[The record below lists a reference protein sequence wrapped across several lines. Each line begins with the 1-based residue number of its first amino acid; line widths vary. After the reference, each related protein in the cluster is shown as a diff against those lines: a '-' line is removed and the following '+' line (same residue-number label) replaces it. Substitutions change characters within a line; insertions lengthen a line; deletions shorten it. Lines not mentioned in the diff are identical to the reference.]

1 MTSYPL
7 INYPLIKYPDR
18 LEDWDGFQIERV
30 SDLCVEQSL
39 IDAWLEAVRDGNPLY
54 WNEEVAREITG
65 GIIAPTPATL
75 TFASTFRWSP
85 RRPDEVWDVHG
96 VEPAGTKTPVRMPME
111 PHFAL
116 KEFTG
121 LKEGIVGGID
131 AEFYEPM
138 RLGDRLTI
146 ASSIVDIG
154 ELRTNK
160 LGTGRNW
167 TAVARYSNQRGQL
180 ISIERYKFYCYNR
193 EA

>member
-1 MTSYPL
+1 MIEYPT
-7 INYPLIKYPDR
+7 R
-18 LEDWDGFQIERV
+18 LEDWEGFQIERV
-30 SDLCVEQSL
+30 SDVKVEQSL
-39 IDAWLEAVRDGNPLY
+39 IDAWLEAMRDGNPLY
-54 WNEEVAREITG
+54 WNEEVANEIAG

-75 TFASTFRWSP
+75 TFVSSYRWTP
-85 RRPDEVWDVHG
+85 RRADEVWDVHG
-96 VEPAGTKTPVRMPME
+96 VEPAGTRVPLRMPME

-131 AEFYEPM
+131 AEFHEPM

-146 ASSIVDIG
+146 VSGIFDIG

-167 TAVARYSNQRGQL
+167 VAVAQYKNQNGQL
-180 ISIERYKFYCYNR
+180 VSIERYKFFCYNR
-193 EA
+193 DA